1 MSFPHGLPLFFL
13 LQVYVASWLLFL
25 LLQVRGFIACCCS
38 SCCRCV
44 ASLLAVVPPVAGV
57 WLHCLLLFLLLQVCG
72 FIACCCSSCCRCVA
86 SLLAVVLP
94 RSRWRRSFEASGR
107 ILPPGTRAG
116 AARYCPVRRGS
127 SLRGSLSGF
136 FLIGYS
142 SICQLF
148 KFSYRLLH
156 AKVFRGENI
165 IKTLFSINYRGYFII
180 QAAHL
185 TLNYSYF
192 LHKTGRKHVE
202 NQ

>member
-1 MSFPHGLPLFFL
+1 MRYCFM
-13 LQVYVASWLLFL
+13 AWLL
-25 LLQVRGFIACCCS
+25 RS
-38 SCCRCV
+38 M
-44 ASLLAVVPPVAGV
+44 
-57 WLHCLLLFLLLQVCG
+57 LQVCG
-72 FIACCCSSCCRCVA
+72 SLVA
-86 SLLAVVLP
+86 GGAPWWLVVHPGIL
-94 RSRWRRSFEASGR
+94 GR
-107 ILPPGTRAG
+107 ILHPGTQAG
-116 AARYCPVRRGS
+116 ARTHPSVRRRSPLNGS
-127 SLRGSLSGF
+127 VSGF
-136 FLIGYS
+136 FLIGYY

>member
-1 MSFPHGLPLFFL
+1 MAG
-13 LQVYVASWLLFL
+13 
-25 LLQVRGFIACCCS
+25 G
-38 SCCRCV
+38 
-44 ASLLAVVPPVAGV
+44 ASLMAGGASLMAGGASLVAGGV
-57 WLHCLLLFLLLQVCG
+57 ILDGWWCIPGGWWCIL
-72 FIACCCSSCCRCVA
+72 ASSAAYSQPGTQTGARTQPSV
-86 SLLAVVLP
+86 
-94 RSRWRRSFEASGR
+94 RRRSP
-107 ILPPGTRAG
+107 LN
-116 AARYCPVRRGS
+116 GS
-127 SLRGSLSGF
+127 VSGF
-136 FLIGYS
+136 FLIGYY

>member
-1 MSFPHGLPLFFL
+1 MLIL
-13 LQVYVASWLLFL
+13 LYTYLYISLLYSWLLCSLLHACVASWL
-25 LLQVRGFIACCCS
+25 
-38 SCCRCV
+38 
-44 ASLLAVVPPVAGV
+44 AVVFSVLGV
-57 WLHCLLLFLLLQVCG
+57 WCFMAGCRNPAFGCG
-72 FIACCCSSCCRCVA
+72 A
-86 SLLAVVLP
+86 SWLAVVLP
-94 RSRWRRSFEASGR
+94 ASGVRGFMACCRAPASGWVRSLEASARILQPGTQAGARTKPSVRRRSP
-107 ILPPGTRAG
+107 LN
-116 AARYCPVRRGS
+116 GS
-127 SLRGSLSGF
+127 VSGF
-136 FLIGYS
+136 FLIGYY

>member
-1 MSFPHGLPLFFL
+1 MRVWLHGWLLFFL
-13 LQVYVASWLLFL
+13 FWVCGASWLAVVIPPSGVVLHGWL
-25 LLQVRGFIACCCS
+25 LCSQLQVCG
-38 SCCRCV
+38 
-44 ASLLAVVPPVAGV
+44 ASWLAVVPV
-57 WLHCLLLFLLLQVCG
+57 LQVCG
-72 FIACCCSSCCRCVA
+72 VA
-86 SLLAVVLP
+86 SRPPAAYC
-94 RSRWRRSFEASGR
+94 SRAPGTGVQPDSSARRRSP
-107 ILPPGTRAG
+107 LN
-116 AARYCPVRRGS
+116 GS
-127 SLRGSLSGF
+127 VSGF
-136 FLIGYS
+136 FLIGYY

-192 LHKTGRKHVE
+192 LHKTGREHVE